1 MATLQSPPSV
11 NLIAVGINHHTAP
24 IELRERLAFTDHDTR
39 KFLRTVC
46 DGRLLSEALLLS
58 TCNRTELYAV
68 PALEEIEPAHLKD
81 LLIEHKDARKVV
93 QREHFFSL
101 WACGAVKHFFEV
113 ACSADSMI
121 LGEAQILGQ
130 VKEAYRL
137 AAEEKATGTILNK
150 LCHAAFSVAKR
161 VRTETKLTDGAISV
175 SYAAVELAR
184 KIFSDLSSKH
194 ILLIGAGE
202 TAELAAMHLREKNA
216 TRITITNRTPE
227 HAEALA
233 REIGTSNI
241 ITFDYFRER
250 LHEFDIII
258 SAVSSAGEIVSAHS
272 IELAMQKRRR
282 EPMLILDLGV
292 PRNIDPAASSLY
304 NVFLKDIDDLKLIT
318 EKNLEARRK
327 ELPKVARIVEE
338 ELIAFEQWHNTLQV
352 APTIRDLQAK
362 FEAVKQQ
369 ELERMRSKVSP
380 EQYAMME
387 QLADRIIKKLLHFP
401 ISTLKSPIDNAQT
414 IQSKLNLIR
423 HIFNLESSNTDQ

>member
-1 MATLQSPPSV
+1 V
-11 NLIAVGINHHTAP
+11 
-24 IELRERLAFTDHDTR
+24 
-39 KFLRTVC
+39 
-46 DGRLLSEALLLS
+46 
-58 TCNRTELYAV
+58 
-68 PALEEIEPAHLKD
+68 KD
-81 LLIEHKDARKVV
+81 
-93 QREHFFSL
+93 
-101 WACGAVKHFFEV
+101 
-113 ACSADSMI
+113 
-121 LGEAQILGQ
+121 
-130 VKEAYRL
+130 AYRL

-233 REIGTSNI
+233 RKIGTSNI

-250 LHEFDIII
+250 LHEFDIVI
-258 SAVSSAGEIVSAHS
+258 SAVSSVGEIVSAHT

-292 PRNIDPAASSLY
+292 PRNIDPSASSLY

-369 ELERMRSKVSP
+369 ELERVRSKVSP

-423 HIFNLESSNTDQ
+423 HIFALESSNTDQ

>member
-1 MATLQSPPSV
+1 MTSHLPPSM

-24 IELRERLAFTDHDTR
+24 IELRERLAFTDEETR
-39 KFLRTVC
+39 KFLRAIC
-46 DGRLLSEALLLS
+46 DGKLLSEALLLS

-68 PALEEIEPAHLKD
+68 PALDEVNADYLKD
-81 LLIEHKDARKVV
+81 FLIEYKGARKTLR
-93 QREHFFSL
+93 REHFFSL

-113 ACSADSMI
+113 ASSADSMI

-130 VKEAYRL
+130 VKDAYRL
-137 AAEEKATGTILNK
+137 AAEEKATGAILNK

-161 VRTETKLTDGAISV
+161 VKTETKLTDGAISV

-202 TAELAAMHLREKNA
+202 TAELAALHLREKKVS
-216 TRITITNRTPE
+216 RITITNRTTE
-227 HAEALA
+227 NAEALA

-250 LHEFDIII
+250 LHEFDIVI
-258 SAVSSAGEIVSAHS
+258 SAVSSTGEIVCAKDIESAMH
-272 IELAMQKRRR
+272 KRRHA
-282 EPMLILDLGV
+282 PMLILDLGV
-292 PRNIDPAASSLY
+292 PRNIDARAGALY
-304 NVFLKDIDDLKLIT
+304 NVFLKDIDDLKLIV
-318 EKNLEARRK
+318 EKNIDARRQ
-327 ELPKVARIVEE
+327 ELPKVARIVEA
-338 ELIAFEQWHNTLQV
+338 ELIEFEKWHNSLQV

-369 ELERMRSKVSP
+369 ELERVRNKVSP

-387 QLADRIIKKLLHFP
+387 QLADRIVKKLLHFP
-401 ISTLKSPIDNAQT
+401 INTLKSPVDTAQS
-414 IQSKLNLIR
+414 IESKLNLVR
-423 HIFNLESSNTDQ
+423 HLFELDERKS